1 MFLMPFLLL
10 GLATASIPV
19 VIHLLHRQ
27 RTTPVRWG
35 AMQFLLETPL
45 QMKRR
50 KKVDHW
56 LLMLLRVA
64 GLAALAFLLARPL
77 WIHGAYNPLASR
89 LPVDVAVVVDRSLSM
104 GRQSGEQSLFDQG
117 LGVVDRV
124 WNSLRPSDSLS
135 VVLAEHHPRVLTP
148 LPVGIGALPKLHDQ
162 LHQLSP
168 GLSDCSIPEAV
179 QTAREVVG
187 RGRNVRKIIIV
198 ASDGQATSWHADD
211 DSAWRLAVGSASGSG
226 SDRDLD
232 VHELL
237 LTPDTGASDVSV
249 GELEVQ
255 PSLIGVGQ
263 PAQITA
269 TVSNSGPKDVGSL
282 SVRLTVNG
290 TAVDPPAQIPSL
302 AAGQSTTIRFDHA
315 FESSGSNWIKV
326 SCDAVDALAA
336 DNQAVAAVQ
345 VWQKIPVLIIDGQ
358 LTSSGGFRSSQ
369 FLQSAMQPVDAS
381 LESSTLVQPRLV
393 SVAESASVPLE
404 DYFVVVV
411 NDCPELPSALQDRLL
426 DYARSGHGVWII
438 LGPRTDPSLITDQ
451 LGRAGIFAATLKDP
465 KPHEDATPQSTELK
479 DPRNPMVSLLASSDR
494 DAFSGALV
502 QKWWSLQPSDADTET
517 ILASTAGDPLVLE
530 RPIGRSGGRIVVW
543 CTSVDGEWNNWP
555 LMTNFVPLVNETIYH
570 LSGGQTRG
578 LDNRAL
584 HAGEPLVWTGS
595 AAHPVQAI
603 DVTLPDGM
611 IDGNKSPTLANGR
624 YEFRYNDA
632 FLPGL
637 YALRFTP
644 TEIKPQPIYYGVGID
659 PHELDPRSLGEQ
671 DRKRMAEAGYFNEEH
686 PISPDDLEAII
697 RKENRGV
704 DLWKWLAMF
713 VLLNLLAETYVTY
726 RMIKAQKSVNVAA
739 AMGPNV

>member
-1 MFLMPFLLL
+1 MFLMAPLLL
-10 GLATASIPV
+10 GLVAAGIPV

-27 RTTPVRWG
+27 RTMPVRWG

-56 LLMLLRVA
+56 LLMLLRIA

-104 GRQSGEQSLFDQG
+104 GRHSGQQSLFDQG
-117 LGVVDRV
+117 VGVVDQV
-124 WNSLRPSDSLS
+124 GSLLRPSDSLS

-148 LPVGIGALPKLHDQ
+148 LPVGAGEVPKVHEQ
-162 LHQLSP
+162 LRQLAP

-179 QTAREVVG
+179 QTAREVIG

-211 DSAWRLAVGSASGSG
+211 DAAWRLATGTSGG
-226 SDRDLD
+226 GAERDLG

-237 LTPDTGASDVSV
+237 LTADKGASDISV
-249 GELEVQ
+249 GQLAVQ

-263 PAQITA
+263 PAQISA
-269 TVSNSGPKDVGSL
+269 TVSNSGPKDMGAL
-282 SVRLTVNG
+282 SVRLMVNG
-290 TAVDPPAQIPSL
+290 KPLDPPAQLASL
-302 AAGQSTTIRFDHA
+302 AAGQSTTIRFDHI
-315 FESSGSNWIKV
+315 FDSTGSNWIKV

-336 DNQAVAAVQ
+336 DNQAVAAVH

-358 LTSSGGFRSSQ
+358 LTSAGGFRSSQ
-369 FLQSAMQPVDAS
+369 FLQSAMQPVDRTREA
-381 LESSTLVQPRLV
+381 STLVQPRLV
-393 SVAESASVPLE
+393 SVAESGNTALD
-404 DYFVVVV
+404 DYFVVIV
-411 NDCPELPSALQDRLL
+411 NDCPQLPSAVQDKLV
-426 DYARSGHGVWII
+426 DYARAGHGVWII
-438 LGPRTDPSLITDQ
+438 LGRRTDPSFIGEQ
-451 LGRAGIFAATLKDP
+451 LGKSGIFAATLKEQ
-465 KPHEDATPQSTELK
+465 KPRGASTPQSTELK
-479 DPRNPMVSLLASSDR
+479 DPRNPMVALVASAER
-494 DAFSGALV
+494 DAFSGALA
-502 QKWWSLQPSDADTET
+502 QKWWALQPGDPDTEV
-517 ILASTAGDPLVLE
+517 ILASTVGDPLVLE
-530 RPIGRSGGRIVVW
+530 RPMGRNGGRVAVW

-555 LMTNFVPLVNETIYH
+555 LMPNFVPLVNETIYH

-578 LDNRAL
+578 MDNRAL
-584 HAGEPLVWTGS
+584 HSGEPLVWSGPAKRT
-595 AAHPVQAI
+595 VQAI
-603 DVTLPDGM
+603 DVTLPDGT

-632 FLPGL
+632 FMPGL

-659 PHELDPRSLGEQ
+659 PHELDEHALGPQ
-671 DRKRMAEAGYFNEEH
+671 DRKRLAEAGYFDEEH
-686 PISPDDLEAII
+686 PISTDELAEII
-697 RKENRGV
+697 RKENRGA

-713 VLLNLLAETYVTY
+713 VLLNLLAETYVTH
-726 RMIKAQKSVNVAA
+726 RLIKSKKGVNVAA